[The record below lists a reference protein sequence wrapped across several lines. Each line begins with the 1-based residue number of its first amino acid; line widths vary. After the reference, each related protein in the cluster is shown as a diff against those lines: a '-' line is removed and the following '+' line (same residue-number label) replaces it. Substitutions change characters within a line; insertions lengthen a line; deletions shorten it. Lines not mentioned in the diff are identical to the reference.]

1 MIGTLNG
8 ALGNRKP
15 TLAWHAED
23 SWGSCR
29 RTAGAPWPG
38 RRGQVVGAML
48 AILNVSLLLVWL
60 VAEAVPLIA
69 ERLALIDTE
78 RQAGRR
84 SE

>member
-1 MIGTLNG
+1 
-8 ALGNRKP
+8 
-15 TLAWHAED
+15 
-23 SWGSCR
+23 
-29 RTAGAPWPG
+29 
-38 RRGQVVGAML
+38 ML